1 MSPKEYQDLAVTTAK
16 MFPEGMMVAPQLSN
30 ILHATLGIA
39 GEAGELVDAVKKTV
53 IYNKPL
59 DLVNFREELG
69 DILWYV
75 ALGCH
80 AADLNMEEIM
90 QENIAKLK
98 KRYPEKYTD
107 AAAIERADKKE
118 TGETV

>member
-1 MSPKEYQDLAVTTAK
+1 MTPNQYQSLAITTAK
-16 MFPEGMMVAPQLSN
+16 MFPSGMTVEPQLSD

-39 GEAGELVDAVKKTV
+39 GESGELVDAVKKTV

-59 DLVNFREELG
+59 DVVNFKEELG

-80 AADLNMEEIM
+80 AVGVNMEDIM
-90 QENIAKLK
+90 KANIDKLM
-98 KRYPEKYTD
+98 KRYPEKYSD